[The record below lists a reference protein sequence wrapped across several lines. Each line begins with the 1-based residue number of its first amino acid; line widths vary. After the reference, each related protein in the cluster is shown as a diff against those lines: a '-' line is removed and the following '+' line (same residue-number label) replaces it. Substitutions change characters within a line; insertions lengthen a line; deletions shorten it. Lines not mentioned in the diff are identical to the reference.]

1 MNIGFIGLGKMGL
14 PMAIRLI
21 GAGHR
26 LTGAVRTR
34 RPEHDEFVAAGGELA
49 GSAGDVASGSRCVV
63 LMLPGPSEIRE
74 VMNGEHGLIAKLEPE
89 TLLLDCST
97 SLPSVTRNNLRRV
110 SDRGVRYVDAPV
122 IGGPSVA
129 RDGGLQFLVGA
140 EAADY
145 SAALPILSSL
155 GKEIIHV
162 GGPGDGH
169 GAKLVANLV
178 ALTNMAV
185 LGEGL
190 ALAGAL
196 GLDAEKMQQALTKGF
211 PSSYV
216 SQRHMGNII
225 QGRFT
230 PTFALALGLK
240 DLTLARDLAQ
250 EAGYPLFL
258 GSVARE
264 LYQAGTVLG
273 LSELNYTAVARVFE
287 RFGKPLRAAGAEE

>member
-14 PMAIRLI
+14 PMAMRLI

-26 LTGAVRTR
+26 LTGSVRTR
-34 RPEHDEFVAAGGELA
+34 RPEHDELAAAGGTTA
-49 GSAGDVASGSRCVV
+49 GSPAEVAGGSQCVV
-63 LMLPGPSEIRE
+63 LMLPGPGEIGE
-74 VMNGEHGLIAKLEPE
+74 VMNGEHGLVAGLEPE
-89 TLLLDCST
+89 TLVLDCST
-97 SLPSVTRNNLRRV
+97 SLPSLTRENLRRV
-110 SDRGVRYVDAPV
+110 SDRGAKYVDAPV

-140 EAADY
+140 EAVDY
-145 SAALPILSSL
+145 AAALPILSLL

-169 GAKLVANLV
+169 AAKLVANLI

-196 GLDAEKMQQALTKGF
+196 GLDAEKMHQALTKGF

-230 PTFALALGLK
+230 PSFALALGLK
-240 DLTLARDLAQ
+240 DLSLARDLAQ
-250 EAGYPLFL
+250 QAGYPLFL

-264 LYQAGTVLG
+264 LYQAGTVFG
-273 LSELNYTAVARVFE
+273 LSELNYTAVVQVFE
-287 RFGKPLRAAGAEE
+287 KFGKPLRAPGVRE